1 MGNSN
6 EKNSFRDVIV
16 QRIYDIKNM
25 KLAKKLIYS
34 YIIII
39 AIPTIAF
46 SFFTLKGFEDNL
58 REDTINENRNLLEME
73 KGNITRNFQ
82 AMVKMAQMVTVSEEF
97 MEYVEGAKDFNPEE
111 LVTFNQ
117 QGFQYVL
124 KMQYSNPSILDV
136 NVFSNN
142 KNVTEIWPLIYSDE
156 RVKDK
161 AWYQKTIEARG
172 KWYLH
177 LNSNTNDIILDKY
190 GVIREANEPIVA
202 YCKEIKSF
210 HSNKSVG
217 VIRVNMLTK
226 IFFPKM
232 FSENKDIEGQFFVVD
247 KKNNIYTN
255 ENGEFLKENAL
266 NSDSIL
272 KDFLSYKSSSIDNF
286 SVKYDKKDM
295 IVVYTSIDELGLD
308 IFNVVSIVDMIE
320 YKNQIRN
327 FYILG
332 SIVLIILLSI
342 VTYFITSIILKRLYI
357 IIQSMK
363 KLQQGDFNID
373 ITVRSSD
380 EIGELAHHFRKML
393 RKINELIQEAVD
405 KRSVTKEAEL
415 RALHNQIDSHF
426 IYNTL
431 ENIKMM
437 AEIDGQFTIADSINS
452 LGAMMRYNMKWNSEF
467 SSLSEEIAHIQNYIA
482 LMNVRFDNKI
492 DLNIY
497 VDSGFM
503 EHEILKMSLQP
514 LVENSVKHGLRNMS
528 SLKQYQICIYA
539 FCEGEY
545 LKVIIEDNGSGITED
560 EVIKIN
566 RKISSNEKPNSNYI
580 EEVKNKRST
589 GIGLKNVNERI
600 KIYYGEIY
608 GIEVFSE
615 QNEYTKVVMTLPY

>member
-6 EKNSFRDVIV
+6 EKNSFRDLIV
-16 QRIYDIKNM
+16 QRIYDMKNM

-46 SFFTLKGFEDNL
+46 SFFTLREFENNL
-58 REDTINENRNLLEME
+58 REDTVNENRNQLKME
-73 KGNITRNFQ
+73 KVNITRNFQ
-82 AMVKMAQMVTVSEEF
+82 AMMKMAQMVTVSEEF

-124 KMQYSNPSILDV
+124 KMQYSNPSIVDV

-142 KNVTEIWPLIYSDE
+142 KNVIEIWPLIYSDE

-161 AWYQKTIEARG
+161 GWYQKTIEAQG

-177 LNSNTNDIILDKY
+177 LNSSINDDILNKY
-190 GVIREANEPIVA
+190 GVVREANEPIVA
-202 YCKEIKSF
+202 YCKEIKS
-210 HSNKSVG
+210 SNNRNIG

-247 KKNNIYTN
+247 KNNNIYTN
-255 ENGEFLKENAL
+255 ENDSFLKG
-266 NSDSIL
+266 NSLKSDTIL
-272 KDFLSYKSSSIDNF
+272 EDFLKYKRTDADNF

-295 IVVYTSIDELGLD
+295 IVVYTSIDELGLE

-332 SIVLIILLSI
+332 SIVLITLLSI

-373 ITVRSSD
+373 ITVRSND

-467 SSLSEEIAHIQNYIA
+467 STFSEEIAHIQNYIA

-503 EHEILKMSLQP
+503 DHEILKMSLQP

-539 FCEGEY
+539 FCEGEH
-545 LKVIIEDNGSGITED
+545 LKVIIEDNGIGMTE
-560 EVIKIN
+560 EEAFKIN
-566 RKISSNEKPNSNYI
+566 RKISSNEKPSSADI
-580 EEVKNKRST
+580 EEAKNKKST
-589 GIGLKNVNERI
+589 GIGLKNVNERV
-600 KIYYGEIY
+600 KIYYGENY